1 MKQPQLTT
9 PSDISL
15 HEPLRCTLPNGVT
28 IHTLCA
34 AEFEVVRVSF
44 VFRAGSAQ
52 QRKAF
57 VATSTAN
64 LLSEGTRDMTSQ
76 QIAEQFD
83 FYGSYFDVNVEDR
96 KSVV

>member
-15 HEPLRCTLPNGVT
+15 HEPLRRTLPNGVT

-44 VFRAGSAQ
+44 VFRAARRSTLIY
-52 QRKAF
+52 R
-57 VATSTAN
+57 AT
-64 LLSEGTRDMTSQ
+64 R
-76 QIAEQFD
+76 
-83 FYGSYFDVNVEDR
+83 
-96 KSVV
+96 

>member
-15 HEPLRCTLPNGVT
+15 HEPLHRTLPNGVT

-44 VFRAGSAQ
+44 VFRAGSA
-52 QRKAF
+52 
-57 VATSTAN
+57 TC
-64 LLSEGTRDMTSQ
+64 
-76 QIAEQFD
+76 
-83 FYGSYFDVNVEDR
+83 
-96 KSVV
+96 

>member
-15 HEPLRCTLPNGVT
+15 HEPLRRTLPNGVT

-64 LLSEGTRDMTSQ
+64 LRRSPPT
-76 QIAEQFD
+76 A
-83 FYGSYFDVNVEDR
+83 
-96 KSVV
+96 KSASSGCASSA